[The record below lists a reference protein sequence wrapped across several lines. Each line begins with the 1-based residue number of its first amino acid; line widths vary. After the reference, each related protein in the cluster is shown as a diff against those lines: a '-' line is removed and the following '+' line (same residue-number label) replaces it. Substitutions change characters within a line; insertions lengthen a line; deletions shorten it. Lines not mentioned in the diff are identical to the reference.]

1 LSPPLGRWLGGAGD
15 GGVGLSEV
23 VGCGEGL
30 LDEDDG
36 AGGDGFEVDEE
47 VEEEEE
53 ARNRSGRSSV
63 EMTPSRTACTW
74 CA

>member
-1 LSPPLGRWLGGAGD
+1 MSPPLGRWLGGAGD
-15 GGVGLSEV
+15 GGVRLSEV

-47 VEEEEE
+47 AEEE